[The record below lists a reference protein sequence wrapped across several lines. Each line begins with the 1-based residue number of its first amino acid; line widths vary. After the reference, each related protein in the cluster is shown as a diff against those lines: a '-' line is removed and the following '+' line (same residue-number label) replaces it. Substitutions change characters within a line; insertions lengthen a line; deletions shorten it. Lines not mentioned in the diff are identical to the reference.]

1 MGMHLSHIT
10 SLHPCPSFIPKKQK
24 YSLKTVV
31 LFSVFLFSVSSNLLL
46 YIFTLPLRN
55 KKQSQTIQMFLTKK
69 DVLIEYQSGRL
80 FGEHFALPVSSG
92 LKVIYY
98 QVLFETSAH

>member
-1 MGMHLSHIT
+1 MGMHLSHTT
-10 SLHPCPSFIPKKQK
+10 SLHPCPSFIPKEQK
-24 YSLKTVV
+24 YSVKRVV
-31 LFSVFLFSVSSNLLL
+31 LFSLFLFSASSNLLL

-80 FGEHFALPVSSG
+80 FWGTFCITSFKWAEGYLLRSS
-92 LKVIYY
+92 
-98 QVLFETSAH
+98 F